1 MWLTSVNH
9 IFVLNINSYLCSL
22 NLYNSNQP
30 MGIWQIINVLLL
42 LVVAAGFY
50 VFRNYYR
57 ELLRKEVDR
66 ARRSEHIKTV
76 FLANVSHALRNPL
89 NNIISKSDDLLSTG
103 VENTKSEQISD
114 ALTQINKD
122 GQQLMYF
129 ISQLLE
135 LSSFESGVQ
144 TFTLIEVNLAELMAS
159 YRREAQRD
167 VALNVSVIVR
177 SNLSPHCKG
186 TLDTNLM
193 YQLMM
198 HLLQNAIRHT
208 TEGSITIDYEAE
220 RDGLKVSIIDTGDG
234 VPQKFHGNISSV
246 LQGDESLNMFN
257 KSSGLG
263 LSICKA
269 IVDGMNGEISLKSK
283 EGKGTTVTVYFPC
296 RLRDKK
302 KGL

>member
-1 MWLTSVNH
+1 MD
-9 IFVLNINSYLCSL
+9 
-22 NLYNSNQP
+22 
-30 MGIWQIINVLLL
+30 IWQIIIVLLL
-42 LVVAAGFY
+42 LVGAAGFY
-50 VFRNYYR
+50 VFRKYYLT
-57 ELLRKEVDR
+57 LLHKEVDR

-76 FLANVSHALRNPL
+76 FLANVSNALRNPL
-89 NNIISKSDDLLSTG
+89 NNIISKSNALLTMG
-103 VENTKSEQISD
+103 VENTKAEQLTDS
-114 ALTQINKD
+114 LTQINKD
-122 GQQLMYF
+122 GNQLMYF

-167 VALNVSVIVR
+167 ASPNVSVFVR
-177 SNLSPHCKG
+177 SKLSPHCKG

-208 TEGSITIDYEAE
+208 TEGSICINYEAE
-220 RDGLKVSIIDTGDG
+220 RDGLQVSIIDTGDG
-234 VPQKFHGNISSV
+234 IPQKFHGNISNV
-246 LQGDESLNMFN
+246 LQGDEALNMFN
-257 KSSGLG
+257 KNSGLG

-269 IVDGMNGEISLKSK
+269 IVDGMNGEISLKSE

-302 KGL
+302 KGV

>member
-1 MWLTSVNH
+1 MD
-9 IFVLNINSYLCSL
+9 
-22 NLYNSNQP
+22 
-30 MGIWQIINVLLL
+30 IWQIIVVFLL
-42 LVVAAGFY
+42 LVIVVGFC
-50 VFRNYYR
+50 VLRNYYR
-57 ELLRKEVDR
+57 LLLRKEVDR
-66 ARRSEHIKTV
+66 ARRSEHLKTV

-89 NNIISKSDDLLSTG
+89 NNIISKSNDLLTTG
-103 VENTKSEQISD
+103 VENTKPNQ
-114 ALTQINKD
+114 LTDSLAQINKD
-122 GQQLMYF
+122 GNQLMYF

-135 LSSFESGVQ
+135 LSNFESGLQ

-159 YRREAQRD
+159 YRREAQRN
-167 VALNVSVIVR
+167 VAPNVAVYVR
-177 SNLSPHCKG
+177 SKLSPHCKG

-208 TEGSITIDYEAE
+208 TEGSISIVYEAE
-220 RDGLKVSIIDTGDG
+220 RDGLQVSIIDTGDG
-234 VPQKFHGNISSV
+234 VPQKFHGNISNV

-257 KSSGLG
+257 KNSGLG

-269 IVDGMNGEISLKSK
+269 IVDGMNGEISLKSE